1 MFVMD
6 ADTPGVEILRPMQVF
21 GHDDAPYGHM
31 HLRFTNVRLPASAV
45 VLSEGRGFEVAQG
58 SLDQGA
64 YTIVCVRLDRRKKHW
79 K

>member
-21 GHDDAPYGHM
+21 GHDDAPHGHM

-45 VLSEGRGFEVAQG
+45 VLGEGRGFEVAQG
-58 SLDQGA
+58 PPWTRAHSPLHARNWAG
-64 YTIVCVRLDRRKKHW
+64 
-79 K
+79 